1 VAILTCLK
9 HAVPVPD
16 ARDLTY
22 ISAQIFSRLICYAQS
37 RKRTFRRP
45 DLIGFSPAVA
55 TGSLK
60 HVTAGLKHGR
70 NANRVASSTPWP
82 RSLRTP
88 TSRFCPYHTS
98 VIAYTDSEMREIS
111 TCFAL
116 RARRLHDNSPV
127 KKNTLCLENVVG
139 DARFQPRFAGLL
151 PQNRRLKHDSHPKRR
166 SPSLGYRKGD

>member
-1 VAILTCLK
+1 MAILTCLK

-111 TCFAL
+111 TCLLCAHADCMTIVL
-116 RARRLHDNSPV
+116 SRKILCAWKMSLVMPV
-127 KKNTLCLENVVG
+127 FSLVLQG
-139 DARFQPRFAGLL
+139 YF
-151 PQNRRLKHDSHPKRR
+151 PKI
-166 SPSLGYRKGD
+166 GV